1 MGSEFST
8 LVNTNKYWTKCVL
21 ALIVHGKKALLRV
34 FHNDLGGNYAGLPKD
49 PAQLYNFFNQQKN
62 RKVLNKLKSSKT
74 LKQDQFDLI
83 LPPNSNL
90 CNSNSFDITLIV
102 LLIITFVNIPPPLG
116 GWKKVPKANDQSL
129 AAFVVLIRN
138 LRNLILHGSLDNFD
152 EPYFKNIW
160 KDIKD
165 CLIGLQYDQTMLKD
179 FDELLT
185 NDKVVF
191 DFKDGTEFV
200 EGLLDFDELK
210 EDIKKKFDSN
220 FKQQDKELKKRLV
233 SMKKD
238 ILRSAKKTLNEVAEK
253 RLEDFKL
260 EMRQERREQME
271 DLRQD
276 IEHEQDEM
284 KDVQCKIIDDQRKM
298 EEKIDVISQKQKE
311 KLTVPNHTLST
322 NKTFRVEKITP
333 QDVVFVVNASDVY
346 IIFNIQCCRI
356 GKRSV
361 PQEIESCVHKVSN
374 GLIWLQLRLKME
386 APMEYEFKFTIMKN
400 KDGNIESI
408 HEKIELADDVCSHIR
423 RKGKDHKTLVF
434 AHNDGTVNNI
444 HQFKISNGVET
455 THECQPITTGPSIA
469 KFVKDFYERAKKYY
483 TDHKSVRTFPPTY
496 YLKPTS
502 TSTFVDKLNTSLS
515 KHGDQY
521 SILSEYNPKTHLKL
535 LGLDKISF
543 ESILHNLP
551 ESFYKNCVVMVHAK
565 KRCVCVFVVI
575 DDISKLTENLKALNN
590 ILKSIYFASF
600 ELFCTEYLSI
610 TGTLVFPDTEMKD
623 LGHLMHLNIPEK
635 SETLFITKQEFQEN
649 DFAQWI
655 DNLFKTI
662 RSNFNTICSK
672 DFQSNIDLFHTLCG
686 TLMTVMAQTT
696 QFLPRVCEND
706 TDQVK
711 TILLNGEQIECITN
725 PAKHKLIKACFGSG
739 KTVLLIEMI
748 RAILKEKD
756 SQNYI
761 IFLSYDPFSALD
773 GKIRDTLKLI
783 SKEEKVPEDHYLN
796 LKAISLTDALADAE
810 FPVSDVF
817 NLSSTPKRNI
827 GDVLLHIKN
836 KHPEK
841 KVHFFVD
848 EIPCEMF
855 DSEYSKELSR
865 RLNAYFKDNT
875 VVFSLQSVEKK
886 REIVQEGRTEKSSE
900 IDIKSTG
907 MTLLKLTKTMRMSRT
922 LHDLKEILEK
932 EIESTSYSIPLE
944 MKKKEEEEEDNDKEN
959 PTNEEK
965 VDYVESVGEDGPV
978 SGANLTSTKESV
990 EEERSG
996 SAFGEDSEDEQKSS
1010 TLTYLHD
1017 PEKILKS
1024 TGDDASYEV
1033 VKTLNTSVK
1042 FVDADCG
1049 HDFPSEILPRLFYF
1063 DENFTFDSVDA
1074 ITTLSIILRQ
1084 CLESRNE
1091 EGVALICNNIQEVK
1105 MTEAAL
1111 LKSKTRKPVVFA
1123 PYLDI
1128 DVPLQKLKVDL
1139 VKNLEN
1145 TDNVL
1150 ISDYR
1155 TLRGLEV
1162 SHSIIIVDEEDIIG
1176 PNLLVEMITRTIT
1189 DLDILVLPKTNK
1201 QSPPTTI
1208 QNAFQKFDKQKLIHK
1223 IIVKVTKV
1231 NEATSSVELQGNG
1244 GETEHLEP
1252 LALTNED
1259 LKRFDEIKKLT
1270 KENEQ
1275 LQESIRKLITNVN
1288 QFQLMT
1294 NKWDGTTMESV
1305 TLNDGTTLSFDDVW
1319 NKILKEKKFA
1329 KFEEI
1334 FQQKP
1339 NIVNSMRDGYL
1350 GMTLLMRAVIG
1361 DRFDVF
1367 VHLMNYPHDFSLVNT
1382 DGYNV
1387 LHVVGINGTVRHLEK
1402 FDQQTIEMLI
1412 DGREEY
1418 NETPLH
1424 LAASENNHDVIRWL
1438 LAKGAD
1444 HELKNKDGQR
1454 PDEHEW
1460 CDGVTKEIFRSFRSS

>member
-1 MGSEFST
+1 MGSEFSS

-21 ALIVHGKKALLRV
+21 ALNVHGKKALLRV
-34 FHNDLGGNYAGLPKD
+34 FHNDIGGNYAGLPKD
-49 PAQLYNFFNQQKN
+49 PGQLYNFFNQQKN
-62 RKVLNKLKSSKT
+62 RKILNKLKSSKT

-102 LLIITFVNIPPPLG
+102 LLIITFVNIPVPLG
-116 GWKKVPKANDQSL
+116 GWKKVPNANDQSL

-138 LRNLILHGSLDNFD
+138 LRNLILHGSLDDFD
-152 EPYFKNIW
+152 EPYFKKIW
-160 KDIKD
+160 KNIKD

-191 DFKDGTEFV
+191 DFQDGTDFV
-200 EGLLDFDELK
+200 DGLFDFDELK
-210 EDIKKKFDSN
+210 GDIKKKFDSN
-220 FKQQDKELKKRLV
+220 FKQQDKELKKRLF

-238 ILRSAKKTLNEVAEK
+238 ILRSALNTLNEVAEK

-260 EMRQERREQME
+260 EMRLERREQME
-271 DLRQD
+271 DLRKD

-311 KLTVPNHTLST
+311 KLTVPNHTLRT

-356 GKRSV
+356 GKRRV

-374 GLIWLQLRLKME
+374 GLIWLQLRLRME
-386 APMEYEFKFTIMKN
+386 APMEYEFTFTIMKN
-400 KDGNIESI
+400 KDKNIESI

-423 RKGKDHKTLVF
+423 RKGKEHKTLVF

-455 THECQPITTGPSIA
+455 THECQPITTGPSTA
-469 KFVKDFYERAKKYY
+469 KFVRDFYERAKKYY

-502 TSTFVDKLNTSLS
+502 TSIFVDKLNTSLT

-543 ESILHNLP
+543 ESIIRNLP

-565 KRCVCVFVVI
+565 KSCVCVFVVI
-575 DDISKLTENLKALNN
+575 DDISKLAENLKALNN
-590 ILKSIYFASF
+590 ILKTIYFASF
-600 ELFCTEYLSI
+600 ELFCTEYLGI
-610 TGTLVFPDTEMKD
+610 TGTLVFPDKEMKD

-635 SETLFITKQEFQEN
+635 SETLFITKQDFQEN
-649 DFAQWI
+649 DFEQWI
-655 DNLFKTI
+655 NNLFKTI
-662 RSNFNTICSK
+662 RSDFNTIRSK
-672 DFQSNIDLFHTLCG
+672 DFQSNFDLFHTLCG

-748 RAILKEKD
+748 RSILKEKD
-756 SQNYI
+756 PKNFI
-761 IFLSYDPFSALD
+761 LFLSYDPFSALD
-773 GKIRDTLKLI
+773 KKLTEILKSI
-783 SKEEKVPEDHYLN
+783 SKEEKVPDDHYLN
-796 LKAISLTDALADAE
+796 LKAMSLTDAIADAE

-848 EIPCEMF
+848 EVPCEMF
-855 DSEYSKELSR
+855 TSGYSKEFFKY
-865 RLNAYFKDNT
+865 LNVDFKDNT

-900 IDIKSTG
+900 IDIESTG

-944 MKKKEEEEEDNDKEN
+944 MKKKKEEEDNDKEN

-965 VDYVESVGEDGPV
+965 LDYVESVGEDGPV
-978 SGANLTSTKESV
+978 SGARLTSTKESV

-996 SAFGEDSEDEQKSS
+996 SAFGNDSEDEQKSS

-1063 DENFTFDSVDA
+1063 DKNFTFNSVDA

-1091 EGVALICNNIQEVK
+1091 EGVALICNNIQEVR

-1111 LKSKTRKPVVFA
+1111 MKSKTRKPVVFA

-1201 QSPPTTI
+1201 QSPQTTI

-1223 IIVKVTKV
+1223 TIVKVTKF
-1231 NEATSSVELQGNG
+1231 NEATTSVELQGNG
-1244 GETEHLEP
+1244 GETEHLET
-1252 LALTNED
+1252 LTLTDED
-1259 LKRFDEIKKLT
+1259 RKRFDGIKKLS
-1270 KENEQ
+1270 KDNEQ

-1294 NKWDGTTMESV
+1294 NKWDGKRMESV
-1305 TLNDGTTLSFDDVW
+1305 TFNDRATLSFDDVW
-1319 NKILKEKKFA
+1319 KILDEN

-1334 FQQKP
+1334 FCQNP
-1339 NIVNSMRDGYL
+1339 NIVNSLRGSGGL
-1350 GMTLLMRAVIG
+1350 TLLMWAVLE

-1367 VHLMNYPHDFSLVNT
+1367 VHLMEYPQDFSLV
-1382 DGYNV
+1382 DVYGHNV
-1387 LHVVGINGTVRHLEK
+1387 LHRVGLNGTVRYLEM
-1402 FDQQTIEMLI
+1402 FGQQTIEMLI
-1412 DGREEY
+1412 NRRSKG
-1418 NETPLH
+1418 NNTPLH
-1424 LAASENNHDVIRWL
+1424 VAAWNNRHDVIRWL
-1438 LAKGAD
+1438 LAKGANP
-1444 HELKNKDGQR
+1444 ELKGGDGRR
-1454 PDEHEW
+1454 PDEHRK
-1460 CDGVTKEIFRSFRSS
+1460 CDGVTKKIFRSFRSS

>member
-8 LVNTNKYWTKCVL
+8 LVNTHKYWTKCVL
-21 ALIVHGKKALLRV
+21 ALSVHGKKALLRV
-34 FHNDLGGNYAGLPKD
+34 FHNDIGGNYAGLPKD

-62 RKVLNKLKSSKT
+62 RKILNKLKSSKT

-102 LLIITFVNIPPPLG
+102 LLIITFVNIPAPLG

-138 LRNLILHGSLDNFD
+138 LRNLILHGSLNDFD
-152 EPYFKNIW
+152 EPYFNKIW

-165 CLIGLQYDQTMLKD
+165 CLIGLQYDQTMLQD
-179 FDELLT
+179 FDELLK
-185 NDKVVF
+185 NDKVMF
-191 DFKDGTEFV
+191 DFQDGADFV
-200 EGLLDFDELK
+200 EGLFNEL
-210 EDIKKKFDSN
+210 EEEIKKEFDSN
-220 FKQQDKELKKRLV
+220 FKQQEKELKKKLV

-238 ILRSAKKTLNEVAEK
+238 ILRSALNTFKKQIE
-253 RLEDFKL
+253 
-260 EMRQERREQME
+260 EMGQEIE
-271 DLRQD
+271 DLRN
-276 IEHEQDEM
+276 EQNEM
-284 KDVQCKIIDDQRKM
+284 KDVQCKLIDDQRKM
-298 EEKIDVISQKQKE
+298 EERIDGIEHKPKE
-311 KLTVPNHTLST
+311 ITTVPSHTLSP
-322 NKTFRVEKITP
+322 NKTFRVDKMTP

-346 IIFNIQCCRI
+346 VIFNIQCCRI
-356 GKRSV
+356 GKRRV

-374 GLIWLQLRLKME
+374 GLIWLQLRLRME
-386 APMEYEFKFTIMKN
+386 APMEYEFTFTIMKN
-400 KDGNIESI
+400 KDENIEMI
-408 HEKIELADDVCSHIR
+408 HEKIELADDMCSHVR
-423 RKGKDHKTLVF
+423 RKGKEHKTLVF

-444 HQFKISNGVET
+444 HQYKISNGVET

-469 KFVKDFYERAKKYY
+469 KYVGDFYERAKKYY
-483 TDHKSVRTFPPTY
+483 MDHKSVRTFPPTY
-496 YLKPTS
+496 YLKPTI
-502 TSTFVDKLNTSLS
+502 TSIFVDKLNTSLT

-521 SILSEYNPKTHLKL
+521 SILSEYNPKMHLKL
-535 LGLDKISF
+535 LGLDKIRF

-565 KRCVCVFVVI
+565 KSCVCVFVVI

-590 ILKSIYFASF
+590 ILKTIYFASF

-610 TGTLVFPDTEMKD
+610 TGTLVFPDKDMKD
-623 LGHLMHLNIPEK
+623 LEHLMPLNIPEK

-649 DFAQWI
+649 DFEQWI
-655 DNLFKTI
+655 NNLFKTI
-662 RSNFNTICSK
+662 RSDFNTIRSK
-672 DFQSNIDLFHTLCG
+672 DFRSNIDLFHTLCG

-748 RAILKEKD
+748 RSILKEKD
-756 SQNYI
+756 PKNLI
-761 IFLSYDPFSALD
+761 LFLSYDPFSALD
-773 GKIRDTLKLI
+773 GKIRESFKLI
-783 SKEEKVPEDHYLN
+783 SREEKVPDDHCLN

-841 KVHFFVD
+841 KVHIFVD
-848 EIPCEMF
+848 EVPCEMF
-855 DSEYSKELSR
+855 TSGYSKEFFKY
-865 RLNAYFKDNT
+865 LNVDFKDNT

-886 REIVQEGRTEKSSE
+886 RDIVQEGKTEKSLD
-900 IDIKSTG
+900 IDIESTG

-932 EIESTSYSIPLE
+932 EIESMSYSIPLE
-944 MKKKEEEEEDNDKEN
+944 MKKKKEEDNDKEN
-959 PTNEEK
+959 STNEEK
-965 VDYVESVGEDGPV
+965 VAYIESVGEDGLV
-978 SGANLTSTKESV
+978 SGLSTNLTSTKDSV

-996 SAFGEDSEDEQKSS
+996 LAFEEDSKVGFEEPKSS
-1010 TLTYLHD
+1010 HLNYLHD
-1017 PEKILKS
+1017 PEKILKT
-1024 TGDDASYEV
+1024 TGDDGSYEV
-1033 VKTLNTSVK
+1033 VKKLNTSVK

-1049 HDFPSEILPRLFYF
+1049 HDFPSEILPRLFYL
-1063 DENFTFDSVDA
+1063 DENFTFNSVDA
-1074 ITTLSIILRQ
+1074 ITTLSIIIRQ

-1128 DVPLQKLKVDL
+1128 DVPLQKLKIDL

-1189 DLDILVLPKTNK
+1189 DLDILVLPKMNK
-1201 QSPPTTI
+1201 QSPQTTI
-1208 QNAFQKFDKQKLIHK
+1208 QKAFQKFENQKLIYK
-1223 IIVKVTKV
+1223 TIVKVTKV
-1231 NEATSSVELQGNG
+1231 NEATTSVELQGNG
-1244 GETEHLEP
+1244 GEIEHLET
-1252 LALTNED
+1252 LALTDED
-1259 LKRFDEIKKLT
+1259 RKRFDDIKKLT
-1270 KENEQ
+1270 QDNEQ
-1275 LQESIRKLITNVN
+1275 LQESIRKLISNGSLT
-1288 QFQLMT
+1288 L
-1294 NKWDGTTMESV
+1294 NKWDGKTMDSGA
-1305 TLNDGTTLSFDDVW
+1305 LNDGTTLSFIDVW
-1319 NKILKEKKFA
+1319 KILREKNFA

-1334 FQQKP
+1334 FQQNP
-1339 NIVNSMRDGYL
+1339 NIVNSLRGVL
-1350 GMTLLMRAVIG
+1350 GRTLLMWAVDRE

-1367 VHLMNYPHDFSLVNT
+1367 VHLMNYPQDFSLVSN
-1382 DGYNV
+1382 GGLNV
-1387 LHVVGINGTVRHLEK
+1387 LHFVGEGGTVRYLEK
-1402 FDQQTIEMLI
+1402 FDQQTIKMLI
-1412 DGREEY
+1412 NGRHIW
-1418 NETPLH
+1418 NGTPLH
-1424 LAASENNHDVIRWL
+1424 CAASYNKHDVTRWL
-1438 LAKGAD
+1438 LAKGAN
-1444 HELKNKDGQR
+1444 HELENNFGQR
-1454 PDEHEW
+1454 PDEQRD